1 MQRTF
6 LTIAFSIL
14 IAVPLLTQAAPDP
27 CDPSTQSNT
36 TNGNFVPLACYRGT
50 PLQEVYQSNSL
61 PKLLSGL
68 FTVALSVGGIVAV
81 IRLVIA
87 GYHYMG
93 SDMWSSKGKAK
104 EIIQDVVFG
113 LLLLLG
119 TYLILYQIN
128 PCILNLD
135 ILQGFKGGQTCNYGS
150 SGIF

>member
-1 MQRTF
+1 MQRMF
-6 LTIAFSIL
+6 FAIAFSIL
-14 IAVPLLTQAAPDP
+14 ITIPLLAQAAPDP
-27 CDPSTQSNT
+27 CNPSGQSNT
-36 TNGNFVPLACYRGT
+36 TNGNFVSLACYKGT
-50 PLQEVYQSNSL
+50 PLADVYQSNSL
-61 PKLLSGL
+61 PKFLSAL
-68 FTVALSVGGIVAV
+68 FTVALSVGGIIAV
-81 IRLVIA
+81 IRLVVA

-135 ILQGFKGGQTCNYGS
+135 ILQGFRGGQTCNYAS
-150 SGIF
+150 S